1 MITALLCFVLCFVM
15 CMALGI
21 SKSLKHLTKIIRMHS
36 KVTFCVDVHDP
47 QRMNLNHLG
56 DLLKA
61 HSRSYF
67 LSFEISQ
74 HQLNG
79 LAQIEV

>member
-1 MITALLCFVLCFVM
+1 
-15 CMALGI
+15 
-21 SKSLKHLTKIIRMHS
+21 MHS
-36 KVTFCVDVHDP
+36 KVTFCVDIHGP